1 MDAVAEPVGKLQRVQ
16 VAAQAWN
23 VSVKTAW
30 NWIAEGRV
38 GVVRLG
44 RSVRVPQAEI
54 ERLVNEGYTPPRHRS
69 T

>member
-1 MDAVAEPVGKLQRVQ
+1 MGKLQRVQ
-16 VAAQAWN
+16 VAAEAWN

-54 ERLVNEGYTPPRHRS
+54 DRLIEEGFQPARQRTA
-69 T
+69 